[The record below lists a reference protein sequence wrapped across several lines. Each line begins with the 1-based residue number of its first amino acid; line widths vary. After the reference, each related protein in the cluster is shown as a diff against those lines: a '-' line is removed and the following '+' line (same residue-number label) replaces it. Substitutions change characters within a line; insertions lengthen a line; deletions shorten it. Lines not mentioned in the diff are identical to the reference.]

1 MKKDNLAIAKV
12 ASMQKRLNDE
22 LERLKQE
29 LGIGHE
35 VRVEWSPSVA
45 RYHNERRLLEEVK
58 GNTIFIYSKNHDEV
72 LDLLRHGFAE
82 WLLNQH
88 ARPYLQLI
96 NNLIT
101 ISEQLQYER
110 KERIIEALIK
120 LMAQPE

>member
-35 VRVEWSPSVA
+35 VRVEWSSGVA
-45 RYHNERRLLEEVK
+45 RYHNGRRLLEEVK

-101 ISEQLQYER
+101 IFEQLQYER
-110 KERIIEALIK
+110 KERIIEALTK